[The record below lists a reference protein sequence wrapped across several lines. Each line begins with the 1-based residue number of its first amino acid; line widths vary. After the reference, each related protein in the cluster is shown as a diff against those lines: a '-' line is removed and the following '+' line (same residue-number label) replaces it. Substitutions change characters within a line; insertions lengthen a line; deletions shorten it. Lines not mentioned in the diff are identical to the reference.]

1 MKKLFAINILWG
13 AMSSLMGYSVM
24 NGGKEFV
31 VWALGTA
38 IFTILAWE
46 KD

>member
-13 AMSSLMGYSVM
+13 AMSGVMGYVITS
-24 NGGKEFV
+24 GKGFV